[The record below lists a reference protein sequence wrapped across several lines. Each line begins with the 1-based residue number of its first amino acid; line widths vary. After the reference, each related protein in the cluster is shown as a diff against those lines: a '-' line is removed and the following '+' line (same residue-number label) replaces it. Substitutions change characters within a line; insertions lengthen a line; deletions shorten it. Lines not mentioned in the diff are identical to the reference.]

1 MRACVRA
8 CVCACVRVCVHA
20 CVCVCMRACMRWR
33 GGGDRQTDRQRHR
46 QTETQ
51 TETRS
56 LLCSA
61 PDEPLGCEEGR
72 QPIICK
78 GLEKDNINST
88 TMGSCSLTHFTVHTF
103 IDTTSSCPLQM
114 FRLSCGPSTSVIV
127 ELMNET
133 ALPHAMVH
141 TPMKIDTTPRL
152 ILWTADFRVTRSQS
166 FRHQAA
172 PDFILSFN
180 SRWLFT
186 RWCPVFCSYHT

>member
-1 MRACVRA
+1 
-8 CVCACVRVCVHA
+8 
-20 CVCVCMRACMRWR
+20 
-33 GGGDRQTDRQRHR
+33 
-46 QTETQ
+46 
-51 TETRS
+51 
-56 LLCSA
+56 
-61 PDEPLGCEEGR
+61 
-72 QPIICK
+72 
-78 GLEKDNINST
+78 
-88 TMGSCSLTHFTVHTF
+88 MGSCSLTHFTVHTF

-141 TPMKIDTTPRL
+141 TPLKIDTTPRL

-166 FRHQAA
+166 FRHQTA

-186 RWCPVFCSYHT
+186 RWCPVFCSYHTWYTEVTAQTLVRTPVVKHFSYSAVGELYRTPILFKLVKSFFDW